1 MSGMNIGLIGLGAMG
16 SGIASSIARSG
27 INLRVYDLDK
37 GNLNTAINDPLIHE
51 STADVIIRECELT
64 LFCVPSALQ
73 IDELLS
79 KVSPK
84 PGSTVIDLTS
94 SDPRITH
101 KRAERLLAQCNT
113 YHLDA
118 AMSGGAKGAAAGT
131 LTLMVGGKHH
141 ILESYRHILST
152 FANQIFHIGDAG
164 KGQLMKLFHN
174 AVCHGNFLLLSEI
187 CIKGEQHGL
196 DLSQMIE
203 VFNCSNARSYIS
215 EKRFPDHILSGTFD
229 GRSTPANLKKDL
241 SLLDDLLKVDE
252 VEHSY
257 LTHSL
262 KLLNMLDTKFE
273 NDDFMLI
280 YPQLKQIMGDL

>member
-1 MSGMNIGLIGLGAMG
+1 MSRINIGLIGLGAMG
-16 SGIASSIARSG
+16 SGIAACIANANIALS
-27 INLRVYDLDK
+27 VYDHDESKLKAVTDY
-37 GNLNTAINDPLIHE
+37 PLISE
-51 STADVIIRECELT
+51 STPDVIIKECELT
-64 LFCVPSALQ
+64 LFCVQSALQ
-73 IDELLS
+73 IDGLLS
-79 KVSPK
+79 KASPK

-101 KRAERLLAQCNT
+101 KRAERLLAECNT

-131 LTLMVGGKHH
+131 LTLMVGGEHH

-196 DLSQMIE
+196 NLSQMID

-262 KLLNMLDTKFE
+262 KLLNMLDSKFE

-280 YPQLKQIMGDL
+280 YPHLKQILEK